1 MQQASESNKKGTD
14 SDLENKLML
23 TVGGEGRSNTGTR
36 DQAIQTIEEAQ
47 GCIYCTTEG
56 IQPIFCNNCKWKVI
70 FQNCIK
76 NKVNEIVY

>member
-36 DQAIQTIEEAQ
+36 D
-47 GCIYCTTEG
+47 
-56 IQPIFCNNCKWKVI
+56 
-70 FQNCIK
+70 
-76 NKVNEIVY
+76 